1 VLIVVVLVFITPRAE
16 AYVGEAEALVIFV
29 RTSLVRVADAG
40 FSRVLQNHGASRGS
54 RASRALH
61 RVDPLTHERQGLIE
75 DDALVPDARWD
86 DHRVADPRVLARV
99 GDGLALSN
107 DPCEGRVGRRV
118 CEGPG
123 RGGRAMS
130 VRVPRVAEDV
140 REDIAREALDGDG
153 TLITRALTRHLRA
166 SKTELINNNRTRDF
180 DDVVLMSTSRRMH
193 LHA

>member
-1 VLIVVVLVFITPRAE
+1 MILVHIVVLACITPRAE
-16 AYVGEAEALVIFV
+16 AHVGEAEALLIFEQ
-29 RTSLVRVADAG
+29 TFLVHVADAG
-40 FSRVLQNHGASRGS
+40 FSRVLQNHCASRGS

-86 DHRVADPRVLARV
+86 DHRVANPRVLARV
-99 GDGLALSN
+99 RDGLALSN
-107 DPCEGRVGRRV
+107 DPCEGWVGRGIR
-118 CEGPG
+118 EGPR

-153 TLITRALTRHLRA
+153 TLTRAARHLRA

>member
-1 VLIVVVLVFITPRAE
+1 MTPRAE
-16 AYVGEAEALVIFV
+16 AHVGEAETLVIFIG
-29 RTSLVRVADAG
+29 RWTILVLVSDAS

-86 DHRVADPRVLARV
+86 DHRVANPRVLARV
-99 GDGLALSN
+99 RDGLALSN
-107 DPCEGRVGRRV
+107 DPGEGRVGRRV

-130 VRVPRVAEDV
+130 VRVPRVAKDI
-140 REDIAREALDGDG
+140 REDIAREAVNGDG
-153 TLITRALTRHLRA
+153 TLTRARHLRA
-166 SKTELINNNRTRDF
+166 SKTELITTSDD
-180 DDVVLMSTSRRMH
+180 DDVVLKSTSRRMH
-193 LHA
+193 LP